1 MQWFTLEERY
11 KEAFAELAYNQTNE
25 LKYEKLTHSL
35 IPIGFSENEIK
46 SLYDLYRNNCNPIYE
61 NAINRLVMGSM
72 RYNTRSL
79 QVSPKYDLLKTM
91 YVKLNLYIE
100 SGNQENLVDLI
111 NYCVLEIINRQHPN
125 SHFEAG
131 DDTTHAV
138 EK

>member
-11 KEAFAELAYNQTNE
+11 KEAFEELTYNQTNE
-25 LKYEKLTHSL
+25 QKYKKSTSV
-35 IPIGFSENEIK
+35 PIGFDAKEVL
-46 SLYDLYRNNCNPIYE
+46 SLYKTYRDSCNPIYDM
-61 NAINRLVMGSM
+61 AINRLVMGSM

-79 QVSPKYDLLKTM
+79 EVSPKYDLIKTM
-91 YVKLNLYIE
+91 ETKLNLYKQ

-111 NYCVLEIINRQHPN
+111 NYCVLEIINRQHPEA
-125 SHFEAG
+125 HFEAG

>member
-11 KEAFAELAYNQTNE
+11 KEAFKELSYTQTNE
-25 LKYEKLTHSL
+25 SKYKKVTCV
-35 IPIGFSENEIK
+35 PIGFDVKEML
-46 SLYDLYRNNCNPIYE
+46 SLYKRYRDSCNPIYDM
-61 NAINRLVMGSM
+61 AINRLVMGSM

-79 QVSPKYDLLKTM
+79 EVSPKYDLIKTM
-91 YVKLNLYIE
+91 ETKLNLYKQ

-111 NYCVLEIINRQHPN
+111 NYCVLEIINRQHPKA
-125 SHFEAG
+125 HFEAG